1 VPSWLL
7 RVRALQAGELRASG
21 DDDADVVFLAK
32 GLRQLPV
39 NRTELAVP
47 VPFIGSKIVVTVL
60 PGDAAFVPLKGGRM
74 LKPLLIIAAI
84 SVAGMTAYSQESHT
98 PETGTP
104 TPNSAPLAAREQVN
118 PVKPTVESI
127 SAAKKI
133 YGYDCAMCHGE
144 NGDGKGD
151 TANDMKLSVR
161 DLRDPSTLKGMSDGE
176 MYYIIENGNGKCP
189 PEDGRAKPDRIWNLV
204 VYMRSFSDPKVLP
217 TK

>member
-1 VPSWLL
+1 
-7 RVRALQAGELRASG
+7 
-21 DDDADVVFLAK
+21 
-32 GLRQLPV
+32 
-39 NRTELAVP
+39 
-47 VPFIGSKIVVTVL
+47 
-60 PGDAAFVPLKGGRM
+60 M

-84 SVAGMTAYSQESHT
+84 SVAGMTAYSQESHP

-104 TPNSAPLAAREQVN
+104 PQNSIPLAARQQVN

-127 SAAKKI
+127 SSAKKI

-189 PEDGRAKPDRIWNLV
+189 PEDGRAKPDSIWNLV

>member
-1 VPSWLL
+1 
-7 RVRALQAGELRASG
+7 
-21 DDDADVVFLAK
+21 
-32 GLRQLPV
+32 
-39 NRTELAVP
+39 
-47 VPFIGSKIVVTVL
+47 
-60 PGDAAFVPLKGGRM
+60 M

-84 SVAGMTAYSQESHT
+84 WVAGMTAYSQQSQT
-98 PETGTP
+98 PETGAQAPNATP
-104 TPNSAPLAAREQVN
+104 QAAKEQVS
-118 PVKPTVESI
+118 PVKPTLESI
-127 SAAKKI
+127 AAAKKI

>member
-1 VPSWLL
+1 M
-7 RVRALQAGELRASG
+7 
-21 DDDADVVFLAK
+21 
-32 GLRQLPV
+32 
-39 NRTELAVP
+39 
-47 VPFIGSKIVVTVL
+47 VTVL
-60 PGDAAFVPLKGGRM
+60 PGAAAFVPLKGGRM
-74 LKPLLIIAAI
+74 LKPVLIIAAI
-84 SVAGMTAYSQESHT
+84 SVAGMAAYSQESHT

-104 TPNSAPLAAREQVN
+104 TPNSIPLAARERVN

-151 TANDMKLSVR
+151 TANDMKLSLR

-189 PEDGRAKPDRIWNLV
+189 PEDGRAKPDSIWNLV

>member
-1 VPSWLL
+1 MKFLLIVPLL
-7 RVRALQAGELRASG
+7 
-21 DDDADVVFLAK
+21 
-32 GLRQLPV
+32 
-39 NRTELAVP
+39 LAVGLCAQAQQTKQPPKAP
-47 VPFIGSKIVVTVL
+47 V
-60 PGDAAFVPLKGGRM
+60 VPYT
-74 LKPLLIIAAI
+74 I
-84 SVAGMTAYSQESHT
+84 
-98 PETGTP
+98 PEE
-104 TPNSAPLAAREQVN
+104 AVHQAN
-118 PVKPTVESI
+118 PVKATPESI
-127 SAAKKI
+127 AHGKKW

-189 PEDGRAKPDRIWNLV
+189 PEDGRAKPDSIWNLV